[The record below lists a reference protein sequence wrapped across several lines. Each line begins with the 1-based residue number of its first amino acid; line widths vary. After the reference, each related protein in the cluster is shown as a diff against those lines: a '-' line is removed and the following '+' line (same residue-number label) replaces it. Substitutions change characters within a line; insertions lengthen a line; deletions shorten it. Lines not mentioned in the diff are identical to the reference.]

1 MRGVR
6 AGRAVPGVYRLRR
19 VLSGRVNPVA
29 PGHARR
35 AHRCAQV
42 HPPGMARRYRLWFRD
57 DAQGHSRYRSI
68 SKTIK
73 RNTRAIAVI
82 GVALSL
88 RPISI
93 SGEPTAW
100 R

>member
-1 MRGVR
+1 MCLR
-6 AGRAVPGVYRLRR
+6 APLRS
-19 VLSGRVNPVA
+19 L
-29 PGHARR
+29 
-35 AHRCAQV
+35 
-42 HPPGMARRYRLWFRD
+42 GMARRYRLWFRD
-57 DAQGHSRYRSI
+57 DVQGHSRYRSI